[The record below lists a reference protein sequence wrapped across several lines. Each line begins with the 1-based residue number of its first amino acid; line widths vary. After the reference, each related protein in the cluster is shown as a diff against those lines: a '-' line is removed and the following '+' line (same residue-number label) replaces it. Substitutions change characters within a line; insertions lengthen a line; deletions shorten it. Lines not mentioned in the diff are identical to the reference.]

1 MAATEERIEAD
12 LELGRHAEVVGE
24 LEALVAAHPLRERF
38 RGQLMLALYRCHR
51 QAEALEA
58 YREGR
63 QRRVEETWD
72 PEASTVRRL
81 ARRIARDAA
90 KRPERT
96 QDYRHPD
103 TRDGAA
109 GRTAPV
115 VEFVEVQKADGFD
128 AGDAI
133 VGAGSGLGLVLIAT
147 GGAVTTAHVRR
158 RRLRSAQ
165 A

>member
-1 MAATEERIEAD
+1 MPTTSHITRTIAT
-12 LELGRHAEVVGE
+12 
-24 LEALVAAHPLRERF
+24 ALVAGAAFAPAAAAQQDLR
-38 RGQLMLALYRCHR
+38 MPD
-51 QAEALEA
+51 
-58 YREGR
+58 
-63 QRRVEETWD
+63 T
-72 PEASTVRRL
+72 
-81 ARRIARDAA
+81 RDAA

-103 TRDGAA
+103 TRDAAA

-128 AGDAI
+128 LGDAI